1 MQFIIAG
8 RDIGPENP
16 PYICAEISANHNGKL
31 ENALELIR
39 QAKIAGADAV
49 KIQTYRPD
57 TITLRSSNPEFQITT
72 GPWAG
77 RTLYDLYEEAHLPWE
92 WHAELFRHAREQQI
106 TLFSS
111 PFDETAVDLL
121 EELGAPA
128 YKIASFEIVDLE
140 LIRYA
145 ASTQK
150 PIVISTGL
158 ATPDDMKLAIET
170 VKSTGNHQVMLLHC
184 VSGYPVNPCE
194 YNLQTICDM
203 RNNFE
208 VEVGLSD
215 HTLSNVTAIGSI
227 MFGASFI
234 EKHFTLD
241 RNAGGPDDSFSMEP
255 GQLRDLVTS
264 SLEAWQARGEA
275 VYNLQPSEESNKQF
289 RRSLFFVSDLKIGT
303 IIKPEHVRSVRPG
316 FGLPPKYLKRVI
328 GSRLTRSIEKNTPV
342 TAECLDRLVVD
353 PE

>member
-1 MQFIIAG
+1 MQLNIDG

-16 PYICAEISANHNGKL
+16 PYICGEISANHNGKL

-39 QAKIAGADAV
+39 QAKLAGADAV

-92 WHAELFRHAREQQI
+92 WHAELFSYAKEQQI

-111 PFDETAVDLL
+111 PFDETAIDLL
-121 EELGAPA
+121 ESLDAPA

-145 ASTQK
+145 AETKK
-150 PIVISTGL
+150 PLIISTGL
-158 ATPDDMKLAIET
+158 ASLEDMSLALET
-170 VKSTGNHQVMLLHC
+170 ARSTGNQNIILLHC
-184 VSGYPVNPCE
+184 VSGYPVRPEE
-194 YNLQTICDM
+194 YNLKTMNDM
-203 RNNFE
+203 RERFG
-208 VEVGLSD
+208 VEIGLSD
-215 HTLSNVTAIGSI
+215 HTISNTTAIASI

-241 RNAGGPDDSFSMEP
+241 RKGGGPDDSFSMEP
-255 GQLRDLVTS
+255 DQLKQLVTS
-264 SLEAWQARGEA
+264 CNEAWHAIGDVEYRLKGPEHQN
-275 VYNLQPSEESNKQF
+275 YQF
-289 RRSLFFVSDLKIGT
+289 RRSLFFVSDLKRGEVIT
-303 IIKPEHVRSVRPG
+303 KAHIKSVRPG
-316 FGLPPKYLKRVI
+316 FGLEPKYMDQVVGNKASQNI
-328 GSRLTRSIEKNTPV
+328 KKHSPV
-342 TAECLDRLVVD
+342 TPESLSNPLVD
-353 PE
+353 SQ